1 MVEVVQIQGFR
12 SDLICAPA
20 IGSSICAQYVALA
33 LKARCVFAERLVGEG
48 GKTEKFEIK
57 QGYDEL
63 F

>member
-1 MVEVVQIQGFR
+1 M
-12 SDLICAPA
+12 ICAPA